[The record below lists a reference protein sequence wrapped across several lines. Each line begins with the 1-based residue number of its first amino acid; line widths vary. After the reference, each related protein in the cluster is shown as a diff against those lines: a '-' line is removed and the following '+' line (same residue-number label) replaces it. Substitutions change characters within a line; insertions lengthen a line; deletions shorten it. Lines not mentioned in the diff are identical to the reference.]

1 MLKVGDIVKHN
12 IHEHRFGI
20 VVEIKKNTV
29 IVEWFKW
36 FKENERYMYYP
47 YSITK
52 VSS

>member
-12 IHEHRFGI
+12 IHEDRFGI
-20 VVEIKKNTV
+20 VVEIKENTV
-29 IVEWFKW
+29 IVEW

-52 VSS
+52 VSE